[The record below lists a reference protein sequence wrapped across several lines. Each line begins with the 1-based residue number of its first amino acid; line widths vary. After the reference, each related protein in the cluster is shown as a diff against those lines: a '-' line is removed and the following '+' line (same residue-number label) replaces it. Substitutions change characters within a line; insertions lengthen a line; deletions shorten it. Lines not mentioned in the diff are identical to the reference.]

1 MATRQFMKLPFYKL
15 SFEKLLLFFFSIRFL
30 PYLVLAN
37 FLARISW
44 FKIVEKIY
52 MHKV

>member
-15 SFEKLLLFFFSIRFL
+15 SFVKLPLFFFIRFL